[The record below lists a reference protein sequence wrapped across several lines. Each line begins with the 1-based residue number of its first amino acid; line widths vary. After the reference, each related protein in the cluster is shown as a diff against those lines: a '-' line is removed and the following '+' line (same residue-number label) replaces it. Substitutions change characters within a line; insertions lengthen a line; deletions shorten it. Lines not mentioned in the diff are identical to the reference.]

1 MNPRSIA
8 VVGASADASKTAGR
22 PIAFLQKLGFP
33 GRIFPVNPR
42 AEVIGGLPCY
52 PDVHSIPEVPDVGIV
67 LVGAERAHLAVRD
80 LAQRGTAAA
89 IVLASGYAETGPAG
103 AALQQQLIESAGAMR
118 LLGPNTIGLVNVT
131 DNIPL
136 SASGALE
143 GEQVPAGAVALIS
156 QSGGILGALLSHAA
170 ARGIGFSKLISTS
183 NEADLKVSDFIDYLA
198 EDEATRVIAVYL
210 ESIRDTA
217 QFRAAAIK
225 AAAAGKP
232 IVAFKVGRSEA
243 GSKAV
248 VSHTGALSGAD
259 RMYDALFEDLGIIRA
274 GRYSDLLDVAAALA
288 SGRTPKGRRVAI
300 LTSTG
305 GAGSLVSDSLGVA
318 GFETP
323 VPDEETGARL
333 RALQTGS
340 HAVLDRNPIDV
351 TLAGLQPAI
360 LQGAIRAVLDSPG
373 YDGLVVVVGSSSL
386 AQPTLMADA
395 IRNGMAHS
403 DKPILAYVSPHAPTV
418 ARALAA
424 SGVPAFTAPE
434 SCAAAL
440 TAMAKVAQ
448 WSKPEPWT
456 APPAVEVA
464 HFGAGRLDEEQ
475 SKRLFSA
482 FGVPGV
488 PERVVSNGEEAVA
501 AAQAVGGRVVL
512 KILSDK
518 IAHKSE
524 LGGVAVDLGPDDI
537 AGRLALMADEVETK
551 AGVRPDRF
559 LVQKYVKGGVELIL
573 GLSRDPLGMG
583 LLLGAGGTAAELLGD
598 TALVLLPDGR
608 GLSRDDAMAL
618 VRSLKT
624 WPLLDGF
631 RGRPAADVPAVVSA
645 IVGFSRMAAQMGE
658 ALVEAEINPLLVMP
672 AGQGVFA
679 ADGVVVLKDP
689 AAE

>member
-1 MNPRSIA
+1 MKPDSIA
-8 VVGASADASKTAGR
+8 VVGASAEPSKTAGR
-22 PIAFLQKLGFP
+22 PIAFLQKIGFR

-42 AEVIGGLPCY
+42 ADIIAGLQSY
-52 PDVHSIPEVPDVGIV
+52 EDVHAIPEVPDVGIV
-67 LVGAERAHLAVRD
+67 LLGAERAHLAVRD
-80 LAQRGTAAA
+80 LAARGTAAA

-103 AALQQQLIESAGAMR
+103 EALQQQLIEAAGSMR
-118 LLGPNTIGLVNVT
+118 LLGPNTIGLINVT

-143 GEQVPAGAVALIS
+143 GEQVPAGPIALIS

-170 ARGIGFSKLISTS
+170 ARGIGFSKLVSTS

-198 EDEATRVIAVYL
+198 DDEATGVIAVYL
-210 ESIRDTA
+210 ESIRDVGR
-217 QFRAAAIK
+217 FRAAASK

-243 GSKAV
+243 GSQAV

-259 RMYDALFEDLGIIRA
+259 RMYDALFEQLGIIRA
-274 GRYSDLLDVAAALA
+274 SRYSDLLDISLALA
-288 SGRTPKGRRVAI
+288 SGRPLKGRRLAI

-323 VPDEETGARL
+323 APDAQTAARL
-333 RALQTGS
+333 RALETGS

-351 TLAGLQPAI
+351 TLAGLQPSI
-360 LQGAIRAVLDSPG
+360 LEGAIGAVLDSPS

-386 AQPTLMADA
+386 AQPNLVANA
-395 IRNGMAHS
+395 IRNSMAHS
-403 DKPILAYVSPHAPTV
+403 EKPILAYVSPHAPMV
-418 ARALAA
+418 GRALVA
-424 SGVPAFTAPE
+424 SGIPAFSAPE

-440 TAMAKVAQ
+440 AAMANVGR
-448 WSKPEPWT
+448 WSEPEPPHGLPSVDI
-456 APPAVEVA
+456 AQ
-464 HFGAGRLDEEQ
+464 FGSGKLDEEQ

-482 FGVPGV
+482 FGVPSV
-488 PERVVSNGEEAVA
+488 PEQVVSSGEEAVA
-501 AAQAVGGRVVL
+501 AALAMGGRLVL
-512 KILSDK
+512 KILSRD

-524 LGGVAVDLGPDDI
+524 LGGVAVDLAPGE
-537 AGRLALMADEVETK
+537 LADRMKIMADEVEAK

-573 GLSRDPLGMG
+573 GLSRDPLGLG

-598 TALVLLPDGR
+598 TALILLPEGR

-624 WPLLDGF
+624 FPLLDGF
-631 RGRPAADVPAVVSA
+631 RGRPAADVAAVVSA
-645 IVGFSRMAAQMGE
+645 IVGFSQMAAQMGD
-658 ALVEAEINPLLVMP
+658 ALLEAEINPLLVMP
-672 AGQGVFA
+672 AGRGVFA
-679 ADGVVVLKDP
+679 ADGVAVLRH
-689 AAE
+689 ATAE